1 MLLLTRKPDEAIN
14 IGKDIKIQVMEVQ
27 GKQVRIG
34 IDAPRAVNI
43 YREEIYSKTQDMLK
57 KN

>member
-14 IGKDIKIQVMEVQ
+14 IGKDIKIQVIEVQ